1 MSGGREAVVAD
12 RRYAGGGSEDEP
24 APLAIGHEEYNLDA
38 RYAGAGVRPDAT
50 SSSQRVRRPPAPYR
64 RPPAASTPWPFDAPD
79 LWDTLTLAG
88 VGFLGVAEV
97 DGDPIGVDLDV
108 SKPSGRDGGT
118 IRDKGVKLAKLKF
131 TLRMW
136 DLEGWASWDAL
147 LPVIDPRRQVGRRTP
162 VDVEHP
168 ALAQRGIGRCYI
180 ETISL
185 PKVKDGLVDV
195 VINAIEFRPPSPR
208 PTSRTAARPATYI
221 EGNATAFTGLVAVEH
236 PAAPS
241 TAPEALVP

>member
-1 MSGGREAVVAD
+1 VTRGSERYDVD
-12 RRYAGGGSEDEP
+12 RRF
-24 APLAIGHEEYNLDA
+24 
-38 RYAGAGVRPDAT
+38 AGAGVDEASAQDRLTDGHEQYEVDRRFAGGGVREV
-50 SSSQRVRRPPAPYR
+50 SQRVRRPPAPYR
-64 RPPAASTPWPFDAPD
+64 RPPPPSTPWPFDAPD
-79 LWDTLTLAG
+79 VWDTLTLAG

-97 DGDPIGVDLDV
+97 DGDPIGVELDV

-131 TLRMW
+131 KLAMW

-168 ALAQRGIGRCYI
+168 ALAQRGIGRVYI
-180 ETISL
+180 ESIAL
-185 PKVKDGLVDV
+185 PKVKEGAVEVL
-195 VINAIEFRPPSPR
+195 IHAIEFRPPSAR
-208 PTSRTAARPATYI
+208 PTSRTARRPAAGADLGNNADVFVGI
-221 EGNATAFTGLVAVEH
+221 ER

-241 TAPEALVP
+241 TSAAATAP

>member
-1 MSGGREAVVAD
+1 MSGGRETIVAD
-12 RRYAGGGSEDEP
+12 RRYAGGGFEDEP
-24 APLAIGHEEYNLDA
+24 APLAVGREEYNLDP
-38 RYAGAGVRPDAT
+38 RFAGSGVRAE

-64 RPPAASTPWPFDAPD
+64 RPPPASTPWPFDAPD

-88 VGFLGVAEV
+88 VGFLGTAEV

-136 DLEGWASWDAL
+136 DAEGWASWDAL

-162 VDVEHP
+162 VDAEHP
-168 ALAQRGIGRCYI
+168 ALAQRGIGRVYV
-180 ETISL
+180 ETIAL
-185 PKVKDGLVDV
+185 PKVRDGLVDV
-195 VINAIEFRPPSPR
+195 VINAVEFRPPSPR
-208 PTSRTAARPATYI
+208 PTSRTARRTTPDI
-221 EGNATAFTGLVAVEH
+221 GGNGTGFTGLVGVEH

-241 TAPEALVP
+241 TSAEALAP